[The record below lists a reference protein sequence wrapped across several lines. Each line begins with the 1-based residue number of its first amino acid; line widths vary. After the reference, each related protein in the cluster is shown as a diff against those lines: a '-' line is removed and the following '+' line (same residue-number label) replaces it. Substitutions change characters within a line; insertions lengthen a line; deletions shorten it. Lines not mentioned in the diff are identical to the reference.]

1 MAKIT
6 SSRNFSPANE
16 LDPKPICL
24 NRFHRHPADSLGR
37 SRAFRSRLSPLV
49 GSDSGGERMPG
60 GRVPKPLRVLGTAT
74 AFFFGGLF
82 TLSLASSVAMRSL
95 RSLAE
100 AKRKKVALPCAAC
113 KGKGFYGCKKQNP
126 EMLELSWEGLCMIH
140 PMLL

>member
-37 SRAFRSRLSPLV
+37 SRAFRSRLRLRSSPEIRALYP
-49 GSDSGGERMPG
+49 MPG

-100 AKRKKVALPCAAC
+100 AKRV
-113 KGKGFYGCKKQNP
+113 N
-126 EMLELSWEGLCMIH
+126 I
-140 PMLL
+140 